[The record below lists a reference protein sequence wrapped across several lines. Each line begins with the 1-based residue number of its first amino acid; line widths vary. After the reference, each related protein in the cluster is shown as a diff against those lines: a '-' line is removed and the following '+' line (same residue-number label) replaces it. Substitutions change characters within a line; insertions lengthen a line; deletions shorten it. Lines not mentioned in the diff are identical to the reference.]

1 MLFFVYSIFSLAI
14 FSTSVLPT
22 SLEPTEQIY
31 LWNSSG
37 LLWETRFKCFLLF
50 TNGSF
55 LKADGEKWW
64 FCVLLYFI
72 LCVGHKMQ
80 FNTKNVLI
88 SVTKVEQWEKHE
100 NSLPNSI
107 NKQLNF
113 FTPSCIKTLRTVLT
127 HSIFIA
133 KWQTFSRLR
142 QFSGTSFLRKE
153 KKEIK
158 CLKSVKLIVRS
169 VYFPKLFSQHLET
182 SSSRYFA
189 ESDTNFLNISSK
201 CVDFNNI
208 LTSSTVKYNKIFL

>member
-37 LLWETRFKCFLLF
+37 SLWETHFKCFLLF

-133 KWQTFSRLR
+133 KWQTFSLLR
-142 QFSGTSFLRKE
+142 QFSGTSFF
-153 KKEIK
+153 KKREERNQVFKKCEIN
-158 CLKSVKLIVRS
+158 CSFCV
-169 VYFPKLFSQHLET
+169 FPKVIFTTLGNFVFSIFCRKWHKLFKHQFEMCL
-182 SSSRYFA
+182 FQ
-189 ESDTNFLNISSK
+189 
-201 CVDFNNI
+201 
-208 LTSSTVKYNKIFL
+208 